1 MDKYEVLKHCFGHS
15 RFRQGQEELVDAVLS
30 GRDALGIMPTGG
42 GKSLCYQIPA
52 LLLGGIT
59 IVISPLISLMKDQVA
74 ALKNAGISAAYI
86 NSSLTAEQLRLVYR
100 RAREG
105 AYKLLYV
112 APERL
117 ETEGFAALMQAV
129 TVSLVA
135 VDEAHCISQWGHDFR
150 PAYREIV
157 RARDFFPV
165 PTIALTATATRET
178 AADICRSLRFAEDF
192 QVVRESFRRENISYQ
207 VVENESVATELLELL
222 REDPQ
227 GCAIVYCGTR
237 AEVLATA
244 RMLEENGISAGEY
257 HAGLSASIRSR
268 ALRKW
273 IEGEKRVMVATNAF
287 GMGIDKADVR
297 LVVHRYIPPSPE
309 DYFQQ
314 AGRAGRD
321 GRPCRA
327 VILYDRKAIAT
338 LRRRSSA
345 GLAPE
350 EVLKVYRLLCAYCG
364 LGEGEAPEGKYT
376 FSPEDFFAR
385 CPLPE
390 AEVREALDTLVRTGI
405 LVFPEGENLVPR
417 VRILASPDE
426 CRQLDQGVAA
436 RALEALTRSCE
447 GIFSYPCP
455 IDPQQV
461 SSLAEASVQD
471 FLEALERLSEWN
483 MIEYFPAKRFRPL
496 YFCSSRCDR
505 AVGEL
510 LERTIRL
517 SAARRKERVEKM
529 EDYLRTRGCRAR
541 WIEHYFGEDRP
552 DDCRVCD
559 NCLKSLHGSTPLEQA
574 LSGKSLS
581 AKALAEAT
589 GMSLEQTI
597 EALREQMDAGVVE
610 FDGRGKFFLTKNA
623 RPPRGGIR

>member
-1 MDKYEVLKHCFGHS
+1 M
-15 RFRQGQEELVDAVLS
+15 
-30 GRDALGIMPTGG
+30 
-42 GKSLCYQIPA
+42 
-52 LLLGGIT
+52 
-59 IVISPLISLMKDQVA
+59 
-74 ALKNAGISAAYI
+74 
-86 NSSLTAEQLRLVYR
+86 
-100 RAREG
+100 
-105 AYKLLYV
+105 
-112 APERL
+112 
-117 ETEGFAALMQAV
+117 
-129 TVSLVA
+129 
-135 VDEAHCISQWGHDFR
+135 
-150 PAYREIV
+150 
-157 RARDFFPV
+157 
-165 PTIALTATATRET
+165 
-178 AADICRSLRFAEDF
+178 
-192 QVVRESFRRENISYQ
+192 
-207 VVENESVATELLELL
+207 
-222 REDPQ
+222 
-227 GCAIVYCGTR
+227 
-237 AEVLATA
+237 
-244 RMLEENGISAGEY
+244 
-257 HAGLSASIRSR
+257 
-268 ALRKW
+268 
-273 IEGEKRVMVATNAF
+273 
-287 GMGIDKADVR
+287 
-297 LVVHRYIPPSPE
+297 
-309 DYFQQ
+309 
-314 AGRAGRD
+314 
-321 GRPCRA
+321 
-327 VILYDRKAIAT
+327 
-338 LRRRSSA
+338 
-345 GLAPE
+345 
-350 EVLKVYRLLCAYCG
+350 YRLLCAYCG
-364 LGEGEAPEGKYT
+364 LGEGEAPDGKYT

-390 AEVREALDTLVRTGI
+390 AEVRGALDMLVRTGV

-436 RALEALTRSCE
+436 RTLEALARSCE

-461 SSLAEASVQD
+461 ASLAEASVQD

>member
-1 MDKYEVLKHCFGHS
+1 MCGWWCTGTFPLPRRIISNRPD
-15 RFRQGQEELVDAVLS
+15 
-30 GRDALGIMPTGG
+30 GRDATAG
-42 GKSLCYQIPA
+42 PA
-52 LLLGGIT
+52 
-59 IVISPLISLMKDQVA
+59 
-74 ALKNAGISAAYI
+74 
-86 NSSLTAEQLRLVYR
+86 
-100 RAREG
+100 
-105 AYKLLYV
+105 
-112 APERL
+112 
-117 ETEGFAALMQAV
+117 
-129 TVSLVA
+129 
-135 VDEAHCISQWGHDFR
+135 
-150 PAYREIV
+150 
-157 RARDFFPV
+157 
-165 PTIALTATATRET
+165 
-178 AADICRSLRFAEDF
+178 
-192 QVVRESFRRENISYQ
+192 
-207 VVENESVATELLELL
+207 
-222 REDPQ
+222 
-227 GCAIVYCGTR
+227 
-237 AEVLATA
+237 
-244 RMLEENGISAGEY
+244 
-257 HAGLSASIRSR
+257 
-268 ALRKW
+268 
-273 IEGEKRVMVATNAF
+273 
-287 GMGIDKADVR
+287 
-297 LVVHRYIPPSPE
+297 
-309 DYFQQ
+309 
-314 AGRAGRD
+314 
-321 GRPCRA
+321 RA

-390 AEVREALDTLVRTGI
+390 AEVRGALDTLVRTGV
-405 LVFPEGENLVPR
+405 LVFPEGENLIPR

-436 RALEALTRSCE
+436 RTLEALARSCE

-461 SSLAEASVQD
+461 ASLAEASVQD

-574 LSGKSLS
+574 LSRKSLS